1 MRYVRGSVVLCALL
15 LTTATLAWGEEDSV
29 VDGLKGK
36 LAERLKSY
44 LYRGVLENEELSKY
58 VDREYWRTIK
68 DDFGS
73 RIKTV
78 VSEDAFI
85 QAVLPI
91 LESVRTELQE
101 VLKLTLEEL
110 VFRSGSISTRL
121 REAIQQLNQKIVQ
134 AIEQGI
140 AKVKALAETR
150 PEQYRALIDKLGE
163 AVGNSASNI
172 AEETTLLAGT
182 VWSIVS
188 SSYQQSTSQ

>member
-1 MRYVRGSVVLCALL
+1 MRYVRGSVVLCAML
-15 LTTATLAWGEEDSV
+15 LTTATLAWSEEDSV
-29 VDGLKGK
+29 VDGFKGA

-58 VDREYWRTIK
+58 VDREYWRAVK
-68 DDFGS
+68 DDFS
-73 RIKTV
+73 TRIKTV

-121 REAIQQLNQKIVQ
+121 REAIQQLNEKIVQ

-140 AKVKALAETR
+140 AKVKALAETK

-182 VWSIVS
+182 VWTIVS

>member
-1 MRYVRGSVVLCALL
+1 MRYVRGSVLLCAVL
-15 LTTATLAWGEEDSV
+15 LTTATLAEDEQGAS
-29 VDGLKGK
+29 DWLKGK

-44 LYRGVLENEELSKY
+44 LYRGVLENEELKKY
-58 VDREYWRTIK
+58 VDREYWDTVK
-68 DDFGS
+68 DNFS
-73 RIKTV
+73 TRIKTIV
-78 VSEDAFI
+78 NEDSFI

-121 REAIQQLNQKIVQ
+121 REAIQQLNQKIMQ

-140 AKVKALAETR
+140 AEIKALAKTK

-188 SSYQQSTSQ
+188 SRYQQSTSQ

>member
-1 MRYVRGSVVLCALL
+1 MRYVRGSVVLCAML

-29 VDGLKGK
+29 VDGLKGA
-36 LAERLKSY
+36 LAERLKGY
-44 LYRGVLENEELSKY
+44 LYQGVLENEELSKY

-68 DDFGS
+68 DGFS
-73 RIKTV
+73 TRIKTV

-121 REAIQQLNQKIVQ
+121 REAIQQLNEKIVQ

-140 AKVKALAETR
+140 VQIKALAETK